1 MTMIETT
8 GTEFVNVDA
17 AIGRWQ
23 CFPASSLSHHG
34 GRCCEIAREWVL
46 AMDRSQLN
54 GAPALTGPRW
64 LRNKYTWGP
73 SRWPNHWCE
82 AVGEKTLDCGA
93 LAALTHEIFTARGV
107 RSYPAQF
114 IQQYSS
120 EDTCHWN
127 QKWGD
132 KQCTVNWIE
141 DELIYHEGCAVVVSG
156 REVKLWD
163 ATASWWLN
171 PRRVG
176 GYGGLLAARIITPPA
191 DSGEVF
197 KWGRHALAANRWQ
210 KVEQAPE
217 AAEAASAEAH
227 A

>member
-1 MTMIETT
+1 MIETKE
-8 GTEFVNVDA
+8 TEFANVGA
-17 AIGRWQ
+17 AIERWR

-34 GRCCEIAREWVL
+34 GRCCQIAREWVL

-73 SRWPNHWCE
+73 SRWPLHWCE
-82 AVGEKTLDCGA
+82 AVGQKTLDCGA
-93 LAALTHEIFTARGV
+93 LAALAHEIFTARGV

-114 IQQYSS
+114 IQQYSA
-120 EDTCHWN
+120 EATCHWH

-132 KQCTVNWIE
+132 ERCEVNWIK
-141 DELIYHEGCAVVVSG
+141 DELIYHEGCAVVVAG

-163 ATASWWLN
+163 ATAIWWLN
-171 PRRVG
+171 PRQVG
-176 GYGGLLAARIITPPA
+176 GLYGGLLAARILAPPA
-191 DSGEVF
+191 ESGELF
-197 KWGRHALAANRWQ
+197 GWGRHTVALNQWQ
-210 KVEQAPE
+210 WVEQE
-217 AAEAASAEAH
+217 AAEVARAASAEAH